1 MRHGVSEDY
10 DPEVAAA
17 QQAGEPPD
25 GAHDRGDE
33 NAPKSPLEVHGSE
46 YQCLHENRVDGSAS
60 ISRRSIAIR
69 SSMTGRERGPE
80 SLTLGTSAGDR
91 SGGVDRNLLQDS
103 LQQCQVRELR
113 IRFPVREQR

>member
-1 MRHGVSEDY
+1 MSEDY

-46 YQCLHENRVDGSAS
+46 YQCLHENRVDGSALCAAKDNHQPLDQETAVQDFLGK
-60 ISRRSIAIR
+60 RRQGIDLA
-69 SSMTGRERGPE
+69 
-80 SLTLGTSAGDR
+80 A
-91 SGGVDRNLLQDS
+91 VDRDTLLDDRAGTWS
-103 LQQCQVRELR
+103 GVLDARD
-113 IRFPVREQR
+113 

>member
-1 MRHGVSEDY
+1 
-10 DPEVAAA
+10 
-17 QQAGEPPD
+17 
-25 GAHDRGDE
+25 
-33 NAPKSPLEVHGSE
+33 
-46 YQCLHENRVDGSAS
+46 
-60 ISRRSIAIR
+60 
-69 SSMTGRERGPE
+69 MTGRERGPE